1 MKKAISVILA
11 AVLIMS
17 MLSACVQITVT
28 QPEAAPEDTAE
39 AAGNEEAAPAPS
51 GKVVVNFEGTVAE
64 VNGNEV
70 RLESGKTIVITDETG
85 FSREG
90 GDPVS
95 TEFAVGNF
103 IQGYTL
109 DDPDADTVTAANIW
123 VNLVMQES
131 SGGKILINYEGVIT
145 AVNGDSVTLD
155 NGKIVKITP
164 ETIYSVATGVVDYVV
179 LHEGLFVQGYTADDP
194 EAAEITA
201 VRMHVVIF

>member
-1 MKKAISVILA
+1 MKKAISVIFA
-11 AVLIMS
+11 VVLIMS

-28 QPEAAPEDTAE
+28 QPEAAPEDAAG

-51 GKVVVNFEGTVAE
+51 GKVAVNFEGTVAE

-70 RLESGKTIVITDETG
+70 KLENGKTIVITDDTG
-85 FSREG
+85 FGREG

-95 TEFAVGNF
+95 TEFTVGNF

-123 VNLVMQES
+123 VNFVIQES

-145 AVNGDSVTLD
+145 AINGDSVTLD

-164 ETIYSVATGVVDYVV
+164 ETIYSVAT
-179 LHEGLFVQGYTADDP
+179 
-194 EAAEITA
+194 
-201 VRMHVVIF
+201 